1 MKNIQIVNIAKKTKE
16 KNTKWVKKLLKK
28 SVPIM
33 SYFHIIFRGIE
44 TWKGIKNK
52 NIRLHRLGSFV
63 IINFENS
70 HWFAVQKIEK
80 NKALVFDS
88 FGGKCIPLA
97 SILKESLRR
106 LFSSNFKSI
115 ELEFVVSKSFILQ
128 KLDSLTFEEH
138 VINFLL
144 YSCKSMKKMK
154 QIKNNYAFKLIKICS
169 KLNVSCDMYVWNK
182 IYNILHLAP
191 KPSLSAVCGWYGNI
205 IQV

>member
-1 MKNIQIVNIAKKTKE
+1 MDE
-16 KNTKWVKKLLKK
+16 NTIREICSRNALL
-28 SVPIM
+28 
-33 SYFHIIFRGIE
+33 SYYFCGIIPWRNVE
-44 TWKGIKNK
+44 TTTTLMHKIGPFI
-52 NIRLHRLGSFV
+52 

-70 HWFAVQKIEK
+70 HWFAVQEIEK